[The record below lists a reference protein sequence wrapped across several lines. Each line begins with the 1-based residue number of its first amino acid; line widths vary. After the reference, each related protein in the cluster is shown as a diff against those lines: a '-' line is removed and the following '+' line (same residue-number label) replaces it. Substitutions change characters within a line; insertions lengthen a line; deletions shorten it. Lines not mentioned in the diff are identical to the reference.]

1 MTTTD
6 ETHIDDAHHYRQ
18 RGIWSLAWE
27 ISQERKREFWLGYA
41 MFILFFAAPAAVG
54 WFVGQA
60 FDALTDNDTSRLYW
74 MAGFMWLAEVFRLA
88 VLQVGAVAFTKSWT
102 LMSSLMQGNMLA
114 AQVASG
120 GPEAGQPVGSAGA
133 AVTHFRDDPHDV
145 AIFVDSWLDV
155 SGAVVYTTI
164 ALSIMATID
173 LPATLVVLVPMVA
186 VALVTMVLDTRIKQ
200 YRRADR
206 QATAEVTGL
215 LGDILSAA
223 TTVKVN
229 NATASSLDRL
239 KELVDERRRTA
250 VRDRLLNEGL
260 YEVSNGTADIG
271 LALVL
276 MVGAGAI
283 VAGSFTPGELVLF
296 AAYLV
301 WLGFLPRMIGRTIA
315 RHKQAMVAF
324 DGMRRLVA
332 GHSAARVAHQRHL
345 PVGLDRPTAAR
356 IDAER
361 IPLQELTVES
371 LTARYPTVADD
382 DGRGDGDGDGDTA
395 GVVTAG
401 PGGSYGI
408 RNVSF
413 RLARGSIT
421 VVTGPVGAGKSTL
434 LRAILG
440 LAWQAEVTGVV
451 RWNGQVIE
459 DRAAFLVPPQA
470 AFLSQVPQLLSDSV
484 ADNIRLGGTAQDDD
498 VARALRLAAVETDI
512 ADMPDRAQTMIG
524 PRGLRLSGGQR
535 QRVAAARA
543 LVQNP
548 ELLVMDDLSSA
559 LDVETEIELWSNL
572 AAAGVTVLAVSHRKV
587 ALERADQ
594 VLTLDRGRLL

>member
-1 MTTTD
+1 MTAVD
-6 ETHIDDAHHYRQ
+6 ETAHIDADDTDHYRR

-88 VLQVGAVAFTKSWT
+88 VLHVGAVAFTKSWT

-120 GPEAGQPVGSAGA
+120 GPEAGQPIGSAGA

-173 LPATLVVLVPMVA
+173 LPATLVVVVPMVA

-229 NATASSLDRL
+229 NATASSLARL

-250 VRDRLLNEGL
+250 VKDRLLNEGL
-260 YEVSNGTADIG
+260 YEFSNGTADIG

-332 GHSAARVAHQRHL
+332 GHSAAQVARQRHL
-345 PVGLDRPTAAR
+345 PVGLDRPTAVR

-361 IPLQELTVES
+361 IPLQELTVAS
-371 LTARYPTVADD
+371 LTARYPAPSGNGHG
-382 DGRGDGDGDGDTA
+382 DGREADGRTGIHD
-395 GVVTAG
+395 VT
-401 PGGSYGI
+401 
-408 RNVSF
+408 F
-413 RLARGSIT
+413 RIPRGSVT

-440 LAWQAEVTGVV
+440 LAWQAEVIGEV
-451 RWNGQVIE
+451 RWNGEPIE

-498 VARALRLAAVETDI
+498 VSRALRLAAVETDI
-512 ADMPDRAQTMIG
+512 AEMPDRARTMIG

-548 ELLVMDDLSSA
+548 ELLVLDDLSSA

-572 AAAGVTVLAVSHRKV
+572 SRAGVTVLAVSHRRV

-594 VLTLDRGRLL
+594 VLTLEQGRLV

>member
-1 MTTTD
+1 MRNADAATD
-6 ETHIDDAHHYRQ
+6 HYRE

-27 ISQERKREFWLGYA
+27 ISQERKREFWLGYV
-41 MFILFFAAPAAVG
+41 MFVLFFTVPAAVG

-60 FDALTDNDTSRLYW
+60 FEALTDNDTNRLYW
-74 MAGFMWLAEVFRLA
+74 MAGFMWLAEMTRMV

-155 SGAVVYTTI
+155 SGAMAFTVI
-164 ALSIMATID
+164 ALGVMASID
-173 LPATLVVLVPMVA
+173 LPATLVVLIPMVT

-229 NATASSLDRL
+229 NAADSSLARL
-239 KELVDERRRTA
+239 KTLVDVRRRTA
-250 VRDRLLNEGL
+250 VKDGLLNEGL
-260 YEVSNGTADIG
+260 YEFSQGSADIG

-276 MVGAGAI
+276 MVGAGSI

-296 AAYLV
+296 ASYLV

-332 GHSAARVAHQRHL
+332 EHSAARVAHQRHL
-345 PVGLDRPTAAR
+345 PVGVDRPAPAR
-356 IDAER
+356 IETVR
-361 IPLQELTVES
+361 LPLQELTVES
-371 LTARYPTVADD
+371 LTARYPAASGNGHGQI
-382 DGRGDGDGDGDTA
+382 DGTRDPASYPAVNTA
-395 GVVTAG
+395 
-401 PGGSYGI
+401 I
-408 RNVSF
+408 EDVSF
-413 RLARGSIT
+413 RISRGTVT
-421 VVTGPVGAGKSTL
+421 VVTGPVGSGKSTL

-440 LAWQAEVTGVV
+440 LAWQAEVTGEV
-451 RWNGQVIE
+451 RWNGEVIE

-470 AFLSQVPQLLSDSV
+470 SFLSQVPQLLSDSV
-484 ADNIRLGGTAQDDD
+484 ADNIRLGGTAQDADL
-498 VARALRLAAVETDI
+498 ARALRLAAVETDI
-512 ADMPDRAQTMIG
+512 DEMPDRAETMIG

-543 LVQNP
+543 LVQSP
-548 ELLVMDDLSSA
+548 ELLVLDDLSSA
-559 LDVETEIELWSNL
+559 LDVETEIELLSNL
-572 AAAGVTVLAVSHRKV
+572 AQAGVTVLAVSHRRV

-594 VLTLDRGRLL
+594 VLTLDRGRLI

>member
-1 MTTTD
+1 MSAVNNRPHVDDDTD
-6 ETHIDDAHHYRQ
+6 HYRQ

-41 MFILFFAAPAAVG
+41 MFIMFFAAPAATG

-60 FDALTDNDTSRLYW
+60 FNALTESDTRRLYW

-155 SGAVVYTTI
+155 SGAVVFTTI
-164 ALSIMATID
+164 ALGIMATID
-173 LPATLVVLVPMVA
+173 LPATLVVLIPMVA

-229 NATASSLDRL
+229 NATASSLARL

-250 VRDRLLNEGL
+250 VKDRLLNEGL
-260 YEVSNGTADIG
+260 YEFSNGTADIG

-332 GHSAARVAHQRHL
+332 EHSAARVAHQRHL
-345 PVGLDRPTAAR
+345 PVGLDRPTPAR

-361 IPLQELTVES
+361 LPLQELSVES
-371 LTARYPTVADD
+371 LTARYPTPSGDGHDD
-382 DGRGDGDGDGDTA
+382 DHGAHSRA
-395 GVVTAG
+395 G
-401 PGGSYGI
+401 I
-408 RNVSF
+408 LDVSF
-413 RLARGSIT
+413 RIPRGSIT

-434 LRAILG
+434 LRAMLG
-440 LAWQAEVTGVV
+440 LAWQAEVTGEV

-459 DRAAFLVPPQA
+459 DRGAFLVPPQA

-498 VARALRLAAVETDI
+498 VVRALRLAAVETDI
-512 ADMPDRAQTMIG
+512 AEMPDRARTMIG

-548 ELLVMDDLSSA
+548 ELLVLDDLSSA

-572 AAAGVTVLAVSHRKV
+572 SRAGVTVLAVSHRRV

-594 VLTLDRGRLL
+594 VLTLEQGRLV

>member
-1 MTTTD
+1 MRTLD
-6 ETHIDDAHHYRQ
+6 GKPHIDDTDHYRR

-60 FDALTDNDTSRLYW
+60 FNALTDNDTSRLYW

-155 SGAVVYTTI
+155 SGAIVYTTI

-229 NATASSLDRL
+229 NATDSSLARL

-250 VRDRLLNEGL
+250 VKDRLLNEGL
-260 YEVSNGTADIG
+260 YEFSNGTADIG
-271 LALVL
+271 LGLVL

-332 GHSAARVAHQRHL
+332 GHSAARVARQRHL
-345 PVGLDRPTAAR
+345 PIGLDRPTPAR
-356 IDAER
+356 LDAER

-371 LTARYPTVADD
+371 LTARYPTPSGNGHGDD
-382 DGRGDGDGDGDTA
+382 QGADGRA
-395 GVVTAG
+395 
-401 PGGSYGI
+401 GI
-408 RNVSF
+408 RDISF
-413 RLARGSIT
+413 RMARGSIT

-440 LAWQAEVTGVV
+440 LAWQAEVTGTV
-451 RWNGQVIE
+451 RWNGEVIE

-512 ADMPDRAQTMIG
+512 AEMPDRAETMIG

-559 LDVETEIELWSNL
+559 LDVETEIELWTNL
-572 AAAGVTVLAVSHRKV
+572 AAEGVTVLAVSHRRV

-594 VLTLDRGRLL
+594 VLTLDRGRLV